1 MGFLSGVAG
10 FFLKGGAGKVAAV
23 ADEFVHTAE
32 ERTNTDQVDLKDA
45 RTVQYVSHDSGFDV
59 LVDAIIRLIRPGLTI
74 YLIGGLIG
82 WWDLRDIAEISQFYQ
97 TLIWLVFTFH
107 FGGRALMKDIPSFFK
122 AISIIRK
129 QK

>member
-1 MGFLSGVAG
+1 MGFISGVAG
-10 FFLKGGAGKVAAV
+10 FFLKGGAGKIAAV

-32 ERTNTDQVDLKDA
+32 ERTDTDQADLNVA
-45 RTVQYVSHDSGFDV
+45 RNVQYVSHDSGFDV

-82 WWDLRDIAEISQFYQ
+82 WWDLRDIADISQFYQ

-107 FGGRALMKDIPSFFK
+107 FGGRALMKDIPTFLK
-122 AISIIRK
+122 TISMIK
-129 QK
+129 KK

>member
-1 MGFLSGVAG
+1 MSVLGAIGG
-10 FFLKGGAGKVAAV
+10 FFLKGGASKIASV

-32 ERTNTDQVDLKDA
+32 ERTNIDQADLNVA
-45 RTVQYVSHDSGFDV
+45 RNVQYVSHDSGFDI

-82 WWDLRDIAEISQFYQ
+82 WWKLTSINNIEPFYQ

-107 FGGRALMKDIPSFFK
+107 FGGRALMKDIPTFLKTLSVIK
-122 AISIIRK
+122 RLH
-129 QK
+129 